1 MVYNLV
7 FDEVILDQLKKAS
20 KNQQVK
26 IFLAKIL
33 DRIEEKG
40 PDAGKL
46 IDSVLKL
53 YEVKMMHPPIR
64 LYYLIEEHKQEA
76 YIFEYEMKTSESK
89 QQNTINKIRNKIKES
104 KS

>member
-26 IFLAKIL
+26 NFLAKIL
-33 DRIEEKG
+33 NKIEEKD

-53 YEVKMMHPPIR
+53 YEVKMIHPPIR
-64 LYYLIEEHKQEA
+64 VYYFIKEHEQEA
-76 YIFEYEMKTSESK
+76 YVFEYDMKTSESK
-89 QQNTINKIRNKIKES
+89 QQNTINKLRNKLKKS